1 VLELSK
7 KGEEVR
13 FATGTSGVE
22 EIVVLF
28 VVLMFPFDSLTF
40 FATNR
45 SCKKFPNRKQCYQ
58 SVVTV
63 GQDFGLPF

>member
-1 VLELSK
+1 VLELFK

-13 FATGTSGVE
+13 SATRTSGVE

-28 VVLMFPFDSLTF
+28 VVLMFPFDSETI

-58 SVVTV
+58 SVVTAE
-63 GQDFGLPF
+63 QNFGLPF